1 MPFIGNSGKLDRVF
15 LARLDPQNVEDQGS
29 KQIQN
34 IITGDVEAANLF
46 TSNIAILNNYEP
58 THNFELG
65 SNLFMDDN
73 PDDVSSIVLDVKS
86 SRVSKASSDVEDRRR
101 KRKSD
106 ARVRRRRKQIFH
118 RYRSGFQEPRR
129 REWTHAREFTPGLFR
144 ARGGHR
150 RRRRR

>member
-65 SNLFMDDN
+65 SN
-73 PDDVSSIVLDVKS
+73 VHG
-86 SRVSKASSDVEDRRR
+86 R
-101 KRKSD
+101 
-106 ARVRRRRKQIFH
+106 
-118 RYRSGFQEPRR
+118 
-129 REWTHAREFTPGLFR
+129 
-144 ARGGHR
+144 
-150 RRRRR
+150 